1 MFNKTVLPNGL
12 RVLTSAMPHTRSVSA
27 SIYFGAGS
35 RYESPEQAGISH
47 FVEHM
52 LFKGTTKRPRPEDIS
67 GVVENVG
74 GIQNAATDRELT
86 VYWCKVAKP
95 HFDEGLDVLLDM
107 VHHSL
112 FDPREIQKERN
123 VILEEL
129 NQVQDSP
136 SELAGLLID
145 STVWPEQPLG
155 RDVGGSKETVSG
167 ISREM
172 LLSYLHQQYDP
183 ANTVVSIAGDV
194 IHGEVVA
201 TLERSLGE
209 WRPGAPGAFYPAED
223 GPKPPRMNLLSRKSE
238 QAHLCLALPGLSSQ
252 HRDRYALGLLNVI
265 LGEGMT
271 SRLFL
276 EIRERR
282 GLAYDVHSYVS
293 HFLDTGAVTVYAGV
307 DPKNAAATLQAV
319 LDLLLA
325 LRDTLTEG
333 ELNKAR
339 ELTKGRMLLRMEDT
353 RAVSSWMGGQELL
366 NREVKTVDEIT
377 AVIDAVTIEDLRR
390 VAQQLIDK
398 DRLNLAVVGPFRSP
412 SRFAK
417 IIGA

>member
-1 MFNKTVLPNGL
+1 MFNKTVLNNGI
-12 RVLTSAMPHTRSVSA
+12 RVLTSAMPHTRSVTA

-52 LFKGTTKRPRPEDIS
+52 LFKGTEKRPRPEDIS

-95 HFDEGLDVLLDM
+95 HFDQGLDVLLDM
-107 VHHSL
+107 VRHSV
-112 FDPREIQKERN
+112 FDPLEIEKERN

-129 NQVQDSP
+129 KQVQDSP

-145 STVWPEQPLG
+145 STIWPDQPLG

-167 ISREM
+167 ISRDM
-172 LLSYLHQQYDP
+172 LLGYLHQQYDP
-183 ANTVVSIAGDV
+183 GNTVVSISGDIV
-194 IHGEVVA
+194 HDEVVE
-201 TLERSLGE
+201 LLQRGLGDWER
-209 WRPGAPGAFYPAED
+209 GAPAPYYPAVD
-223 GPKPPRMNLLSRKSE
+223 GQQQPRMNLLNRKSE
-238 QAHLCLALPGLSSQ
+238 QAHICLAFPGLSSQ
-252 HRDRYALGLLNVI
+252 HRDRHALALLNVI
-265 LGEGMT
+265 LGDGMT

-307 DPKNAAATLQAV
+307 DPKNAAGTLQAV
-319 LDLLLA
+319 LDLLLV
-325 LRDTLTEG
+325 LRDTLTEE
-333 ELNKAR
+333 ELHRAR
-339 ELTKGRMLLRMEDT
+339 ELTKGRLLLRMEDT

-366 NREVKTVDEIT
+366 NREVKTVDEVT
-377 AVIDAVTIEDLRR
+377 ALVDAVTLAGLQR
-390 VAQQLIDK
+390 VAQQLIDEQ
-398 DRLNLAVVGPFRSP
+398 RLNLAVVGPFRSAT
-412 SRFAK
+412 RFGK

>member
-1 MFNKTVLPNGL
+1 MYNKTVLNNGI
-12 RVLTSAMPHTRSVSA
+12 RVLTSAMPHTRSVTA

-52 LFKGTTKRPRPEDIS
+52 LFKGTQKRPRPEDIS

-95 HFDEGLDVLLDM
+95 HFDQGLDVLLDM
-107 VHHSL
+107 VRNSV
-112 FDPREIQKERN
+112 FDAKEIEKERN

-136 SELAGLLID
+136 AELAGLLID
-145 STVWPEQPLG
+145 STIWPEQPLG
-155 RDVGGSKETVSG
+155 RAVGGTKETVSG
-167 ISREM
+167 ISRDM
-172 LLSYLHQQYDP
+172 LLGYLNQQYEP
-183 ANTVVSIAGDV
+183 GNTVVSISGDIV
-194 IHGEVVA
+194 HDEVVD
-201 TLERSLGE
+201 LLQRGLGD
-209 WRPGAPGAFYPAED
+209 WGRGAPAPYYPAVD
-223 GPKPPRMNLLSRKSE
+223 GQRLPRMNLLNRKSE
-238 QAHLCLALPGLSSQ
+238 QAHVCLAFPGLSSQ
-252 HRDRYALGLLNVI
+252 HRDRHALALLNVI
-265 LGEGMT
+265 LGDGMT

-307 DPKNAAATLQAV
+307 DPKNAAGTLQAV

-325 LRDTLTEG
+325 LRDSLTG
-333 ELNKAR
+333 EELHRAR
-339 ELTKGRMLLRMEDT
+339 ELTKGRLLLRMEDT

-366 NREVKTVDEIT
+366 NREVKTVDEVT
-377 AVIDAVTIEDLRR
+377 ALVDAVTLADLQR
-390 VAQQLIDK
+390 VAQQLIDAQ
-398 DRLNLAVVGPFRSP
+398 RL
-412 SRFAK
+412 
-417 IIGA
+417 